1 MRVGITGSN
10 GFIGSELVK
19 YFVSQ
24 GNEVVLYQ
32 RRKPET
38 LQPNTSFVHF
48 DLNDTSTVPDVSK
61 LDVLIHT
68 AFVLYEKGN
77 ESSKKNV
84 EQTLALS
91 EACTKHNVQ
100 FVFFSTL
107 SAHETALSEYGK
119 HKYELEQKLDK
130 SKVLI
135 LKLGLVIGA
144 EGLYSRIKNIVAKS
158 IIIPMIGGGNQ
169 PEQIVLVSDVVKTI
183 ALCIEKKTTGIY
195 CLASHRTYTLKE
207 IFSRAAKLSGR
218 TPLFIPVPYFIA
230 DMAIGLVEFLHLPF
244 PVSKENLLG
253 LKRMIRFETEDDLK
267 KLGVEL
273 SEEF

>member
-19 YFVSQ
+19 HFVLQ
-24 GNEVVLYQ
+24 ENEVVLYQ

-38 LQPNTSFVHF
+38 IQANTSFVHF
-48 DLNDTSTVPDVSK
+48 DLNDVTTVPDVSK

-68 AFVLYEKGN
+68 AFMPFEKGN
-77 ESSKKNV
+77 NSSKKNV
-84 EQTLALS
+84 EKTFALS
-91 EACTKHNVQ
+91 EACIKHNVQ

-107 SAHETALSEYGK
+107 SAHETALSEYGR
-119 HKYELEQKLDK
+119 HKYELEKKLDS

-135 LKLGLVIGA
+135 LKLGLVIGE
-144 EGLYSRIKNIVAKS
+144 EGLYSRIKNIVTKS
-158 IIIPMIGGGNQ
+158 KIIPMIGGGNQ
-169 PEQIVLVSDVVKTI
+169 PEQIVLISDVIKTI

-207 IFSRAAKLSGR
+207 IFSHAAKQSGR
-218 TPLFIPVPYFIA
+218 TPLFIPVPYFVADIA
-230 DMAIGLVEFLHLPF
+230 ISLVELLHLPF

-253 LKRMIRFETEDDLK
+253 LKRMVPFETKEDLM
-267 KLGVEL
+267 KLGVVL
-273 SEEF
+273 REEF

>member
-32 RRKPET
+32 RRKPEM

-48 DLNDTSTVPDVSK
+48 DLNDSSTVPEVSK

-77 ESSKKNV
+77 DSSRKNV
-84 EQTLALS
+84 QQALALS
-91 EACTKHNVQ
+91 EACIKNNIQ
-100 FVFFSTL
+100 FIFFSTL

-158 IIIPMIGGGNQ
+158 RIIPMIGGGYQ

-183 ALCIEKKTTGIY
+183 ASCIEKKTTGIY

-207 IFSRAAKLSGR
+207 IFSHAAKQSGR
-218 TPLFIPVPYFIA
+218 TPLFIPVPYFVA
-230 DMAIGLVEFLHLPF
+230 EVAIGLVEILHLPF

-253 LKRMIRFETEDDLK
+253 LKRMIPFETKDDLK

>member
-1 MRVGITGSN
+1 MRIGITGSN

-19 YFVSQ
+19 HFVSQ
-24 GNEVVLYQ
+24 GNAVVLYQ

-48 DLNDTSTVPDVSK
+48 DLNDASNVPDVSK

-77 ESSKKNV
+77 DSSKKNV

-91 EACTKHNVQ
+91 EACIKHNVQ
-100 FVFFSTL
+100 FIFFSTL

-119 HKYELEQKLDK
+119 HKYELEKKLNT

-158 IIIPMIGGGNQ
+158 RIIPMIGGGNQ

-195 CLASHRTYTLKE
+195 CLASDRTYTLKE
-207 IFSRAAKLSGR
+207 IFSSAAKQSGR
-218 TPLFIPVPYFIA
+218 TPLFIPVPYFVA
-230 DMAIGLVEFLHLPF
+230 DVAIGLVELLHLQF

-253 LKRMIRFETEDDLK
+253 LKRMIPFETKEDLK